1 MEKIIMKI
9 FITGATGYIGGSI
22 AKTLADEGHEVHGL
36 VRNPDK
42 VDKLSEIGI
51 NPVLGDLEDKSL
63 LIRHAKANDAIINAA
78 NSDHRGSLEA
88 FIDALA
94 GTGKT
99 LIHTSG
105 SSVIGDDALGE
116 YESEKIYSDDAPF
129 TPINIRKDRA
139 DINNFVRI
147 AGVKDGIRTM
157 IITPP
162 MIYGEALG
170 IAAESDQIPKLIRKS
185 EGKKA
190 GVYIGKG
197 LNCWSN
203 VHIKDLVSLYSLAL
217 EKGPSAAMFF
227 AENGEESL
235 LTIAKTISEALGFK
249 GETKSWDIDEAIKEL
264 GDWARFAIGSN
275 SRIKAVNARK
285 LLGWNPN
292 AESIVS
298 WIKKSVR

>member
-185 EGKKA
+185 EGEKA